1 MKEIAVISYSQWLEL
16 IDRVKEKG
24 VCSDEMYQL
33 HMVCPQVNTEKC
45 YYLIQNEISKLE
57 TQLLRK
63 VMYQFESSVNR
74 CLEDFDLELLN
85 HGIRV
90 FKKSVQH
97 CFFFNDIEQYPYAI
111 RKNLCNQLIKNLMVF
126 TQEYAEFVKK
136 LREDNNS
143 LFIEDFDYI
152 YKKAKLKKYIEEFNV
167 YG

>member
-63 VMYQFESSVNR
+63 VM
-74 CLEDFDLELLN
+74 
-85 HGIRV
+85 
-90 FKKSVQH
+90 
-97 CFFFNDIEQYPYAI
+97 
-111 RKNLCNQLIKNLMVF
+111 
-126 TQEYAEFVKK
+126 
-136 LREDNNS
+136 
-143 LFIEDFDYI
+143 
-152 YKKAKLKKYIEEFNV
+152 
-167 YG
+167 